1 MALAATIVSRLDSKM
16 NVITRNMI
24 EDGLLHG
31 VVTVYHEDWA
41 GNSDGDLICKIGDGW
56 FYIDSDIDETDY
68 DEVVGSIIETLD
80 SFMMCLEDEDEYLYY
95 YYYLMETL
103 DV

>member
-1 MALAATIVSRLDSKM
+1 LVAIITLRLGRKM
-16 NVITRNMI
+16 NKVITRDMI

-31 VVTVYHEDWA
+31 VVTVCHEEWA
-41 GNSDGDLICKIGDGW
+41 GYSDGDLICKIGDGW
-56 FYIDSDIDETDY
+56 FYIDNSIDETDY
-68 DEVVGSIIETLD
+68 DEVVDSIIGTLD

-95 YYYLMETL
+95 CYYLMETL